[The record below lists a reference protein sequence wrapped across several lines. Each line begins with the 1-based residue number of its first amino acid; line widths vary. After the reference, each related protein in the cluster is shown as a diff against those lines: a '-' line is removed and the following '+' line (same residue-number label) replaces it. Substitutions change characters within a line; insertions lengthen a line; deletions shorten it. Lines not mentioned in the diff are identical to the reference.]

1 MKPVIGWEL
10 RQRRTTVFWW
20 SVGVFVL
27 TAILFLIYPSIH
39 DQAETLNKTIN
50 SVPSGIKALK
60 DGGTSGLADIASTI
74 GFLNSQVYYITL
86 PIIYIIYAI
95 TRGSNLIGREEQDR
109 TLELLLSRPIS
120 RGRLLLAKATS
131 GLIELLII
139 ASVATVTSVILAGRV
154 NMDISVKDLIVINAM
169 TLLFC
174 LSFGALSFALVA
186 YGRFTKRLS
195 SVIAFVIAF
204 GGWLITSLQ
213 GVTHYLEAP
222 AKFAPYHY
230 FLPADIMNGH
240 IANGLWFYLVGIF
253 VITAAVSYLG
263 FARRDI

>member
-1 MKPVIGWEL
+1 MKPVIAWEL

-20 SVGVFVL
+20 SIGIFIL

-60 DGGTSGLADIASTI
+60 DGGASGVADIASTI

-86 PIIYIIYAI
+86 PILYIIYAI
-95 TRGSNLIGREEQDR
+95 TRGSNLIGREEQHR

-120 RGRLLLAKATS
+120 RGRLLLAKAMS
-131 GLIELLII
+131 GVIELLII
-139 ASVATVTSVILAGRV
+139 GGVATITSVVLAGRV
-154 NMDISVKDLIVINAM
+154 NMDISVKDLVVVNLA

-174 LSFGALSFALVA
+174 MTFGALSFALVA

-213 GVTHYLEAP
+213 GVTQYLEVP

-230 FLPADIMNGH
+230 FLPAEIMNGH
-240 IANGLWFYLVGIF
+240 IANGLWFYLAGTF
-253 VITAAVSYLG
+253 VITAVVSYFG